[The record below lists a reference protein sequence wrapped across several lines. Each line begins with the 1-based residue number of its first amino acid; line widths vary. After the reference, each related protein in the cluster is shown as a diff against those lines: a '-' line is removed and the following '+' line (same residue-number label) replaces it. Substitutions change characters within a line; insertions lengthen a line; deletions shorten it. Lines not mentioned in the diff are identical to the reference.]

1 MTRFLHLLV
10 SIGYSSIFFSCQAQT
25 QPLYTPPSFAVDTYI
40 KGQIL
45 HDSLYLRTA
54 NDIAVGNGYL
64 YVAGFSANQWLHI
77 YEQKTGRPIRS
88 CIPLG
93 KGPGEMLFTETV
105 ETTPAGHVV
114 LWNPDASK
122 RGFYN
127 IDSLLAGNGGWIV
140 KEDVL
145 SFPNDFG
152 ARYINRRGTNSWL
165 YTGHNAWHRQP
176 TMRFKLYQDST
187 ETATYDLYP
196 VDSTSEDFWGFWRSA
211 TTYAKIAVSP
221 DGTKMAH
228 GLLFGCVLETFDLS
242 GDAIRP
248 IAIRRFYKPDMIRD
262 LGVRGTDDTHLGF
275 THLTATDRR
284 IFGIY
289 VDQVSSEADN
299 SPNSIVVF
307 DWEGNP
313 LARYRTDYCL
323 VALVAAPEKP
333 DTDETEI
340 FAVGV
345 SPDDGEW
352 KLVRFPIP
360 D

>member
-1 MTRFLHLLV
+1 MTVLTRLSLPLVCYVLLTGCRT
-10 SIGYSSIFFSCQAQT
+10 SYDAE
-25 QPLYTPPSFAVDTYI
+25 YRPPVFADEASL
-40 KGQIL
+40 KGEVL
-45 HDSLYLRTA
+45 SDSLRLMTA
-54 NDIAVGNGYL
+54 RDIALSKDHILVTGYD
-64 YVAGFSANQWLHI
+64 NEQWLHI
-77 YEQKTGRPIRS
+77 FDRRNGQLLRNCIGR
-88 CIPLG
+88 G
-93 KGPGEMLFTETV
+93 KGPGEMLFAEGI
-105 ETTPAGHVV
+105 EITPAKEVIIWDIETKERNRFS
-114 LWNPDASK
+114 L
-122 RGFYN
+122 
-127 IDSLLAGNGGWIV
+127 DSLLSGNTNPLVQKAAPVFEDGFWLACMNYVAPGKWLFTGSTGWERHPIRRFRLGTP
-140 KEDVL
+140 EDYV
-145 SFPNDFG
+145 S
-152 ARYINRRGTNSWL
+152 
-165 YTGHNAWHRQP
+165 
-176 TMRFKLYQDST
+176 
-187 ETATYDLYP
+187 YDLYP
-196 VDSTSEDFWGFWRSA
+196 EDSTSEDFWGFWRSA
-211 TTYAKIAVSP
+211 TSDPKVTVSP

-242 GDAIRP
+242 GDTIRP

-352 KLVRFPIP
+352 KLLRFPIP
-360 D
+360 V